1 MRIEIRPKS
10 GALVGSVKLEHLLAA
25 LLQYGTWA
33 GSLVMAVGMVLRASA
48 FGPVM
53 RAGSVAMSAGVGIVI
68 LLPIA
73 RLVLMLAVY
82 LAGREYRFAW
92 IAALVLLIVA
102 AGCVLGI
109 RLGPLGG

>member
-1 MRIEIRPKS
+1 
-10 GALVGSVKLEHLLAA
+10 
-25 LLQYGTWA
+25 
-33 GSLVMAVGMVLRASA
+33 
-48 FGPVM
+48 
-53 RAGSVAMSAGVGIVI
+53 
-68 LLPIA
+68 
-73 RLVLMLAVY
+73 MLAVY